1 MRNWEEVD
9 CPNAHECFNGGHW
22 GKGAYDDEESSRAGG
37 KPWGIC
43 WCMTEQEHA
52 EAQEELEDA
61 MKTDCIPLSVESLA
75 DALQDSV
82 HKECGGVRAAVSGR
96 PPCNPM
102 ATQCPRCNN
111 SVAEC
116 DALAGRDTDHD
127 WKFDY
132 CHPHNG
138 EYWYKCVNCGASD
151 WISRADH
158 LSGQLLLLKVGE
170 TCKAKDVNRDT
181 DLADDVTK
189 AMRRAWYLG
198 QDYWRLADSESYSDN
213 RQSDEI
219 VRKFEAL
226 MKETRDMV
234 LSWSAAMKGKE

>member
-43 WCMTEQEHA
+43 CCMTEQEHA

-82 HKECGGVRAAVSGR
+82 HKECGGARAAVSGR

-170 TCKAKDVNRDT
+170 TCKAKDVSRKKKMT
-181 DLADDVTK
+181 PTWQREAVGWLRGK
-189 AMRRAWYLG
+189 AAEQAQNNERWPEHAKCYPSWTERVETA
-198 QDYWRLADSESYSDN
+198 QRLADELEREAEEES
-213 RQSDEI
+213 
-219 VRKFEAL
+219 
-226 MKETRDMV
+226 T
-234 LSWSAAMKGKE
+234 